1 MNEYR
6 GWQSTWA
13 NGGAGLSDPT
23 IDTVFDLLDEWR
35 GLPSY
40 QLERR
45 ADIYFALFLAAVLE
59 SHCNTEFE
67 PLVIPEFPLRR
78 GTLWAE
84 TERKYQNY
92 SVKVDYVAFTKGYEQ
107 VVFVEL
113 KTDMESLRSKQ
124 DEYLHRASKLEFGEF
139 LNGLCP
145 LITNSR
151 QRKKYDRLI
160 HLLSNGPRT
169 AVHAKPKIVY
179 IQPKGDAKGGC
190 VITFEEFA
198 KVVERS
204 GDIGRRFAQSLTR
217 WAS

>member
-1 MNEYR
+1 M
-6 GWQSTWA
+6 
-13 NGGAGLSDPT
+13 SDPT
-23 IDTVFDLLDEWR
+23 IDTVFARLDEWR

-113 KTDMESLRSKQ
+113 KTDMKSMRSKQ

-139 LNGLCP
+139 LKGLCCLRTKSP
-145 LITNSR
+145 
-151 QRKKYDRLI
+151 QPKKYDRLI
-160 HLLSNGPRT
+160 NMLSNGPRT
-169 AVHAKPKIVY
+169 AVHVRPEVVY
-179 IQPKGDAKGGC
+179 VQPRSDSESGC

-204 GDIGRRFAQSLTR
+204 GDIGRRFAQSLRR